1 MIDTEYAI
9 KNLGYL
15 VRNPREAKYFSQQFG
30 KNAFLNK
37 NKHPYKKVISDLNMD
52 FINATKVVVK
62 KHLSQSLT
70 YKDNITEEI
79 ISSDFLPYYD
89 NQILFIESPDKTD
102 ENNHIGFWIRDKKTH
117 YVISLFI
124 YTDIG
129 IINSVI
135 DWGISKT
142 KNQWEK
148 HWNDNS
154 SSHGKNYKLLQSWV
168 GHKKNMFNFYHQFT
182 KPFQHW
188 ALKNPIDNPYI
199 KELDFENKEEIL
211 IPIRAKYYIHCLNN
225 LKKSKDIILQE
236 PEIREADKRNTK
248 PLAYQFKTI
257 DIKESK
263 KSNFIYNRSINKNK
277 FHTVRGFEREYK
289 SGKKVWVKNHTRGDK
304 SLGIIEKDYK
314 ISKPKEDKNEIHT

>member
-124 YTDIG
+124 YTDI
-129 IINSVI
+129 
-135 DWGISKT
+135 
-142 KNQWEK
+142 
-148 HWNDNS
+148 
-154 SSHGKNYKLLQSWV
+154 
-168 GHKKNMFNFYHQFT
+168 
-182 KPFQHW
+182 
-188 ALKNPIDNPYI
+188 
-199 KELDFENKEEIL
+199 
-211 IPIRAKYYIHCLNN
+211 
-225 LKKSKDIILQE
+225 
-236 PEIREADKRNTK
+236 
-248 PLAYQFKTI
+248 
-257 DIKESK
+257 
-263 KSNFIYNRSINKNK
+263 
-277 FHTVRGFEREYK
+277 
-289 SGKKVWVKNHTRGDK
+289 
-304 SLGIIEKDYK
+304 
-314 ISKPKEDKNEIHT
+314 